1 MLATMPPS
9 QQDHAPRDHFRLA
22 GLIGWP
28 VAQSRSPVIHNHW
41 IDQHALSGRYV
52 PLAVPPAR
60 LAAAIA
66 GLPALGFQGCNVTMP
81 HKLAVMPL
89 LHRVNETARRV
100 GAVNTIVV
108 EEDGTLSGAN
118 TDGEGFVQ
126 SLLDAQPGW
135 CADAG
140 PAVLL
145 GSGGAARAVL
155 VALIEQG
162 ARDIRLLNW
171 TDETARAMAA
181 EFGGPGGGRVTP
193 YPWARRHAVLADA
206 ALLINATNQG
216 MAGKPPLEIDLD
228 RLSPGTLVA
237 DLIYTPPET
246 PFLAAARLRGNQT
259 VNGLGMLLHQAR
271 PGFHAW
277 FGVLP
282 AVTPELRQIVAATFV
297 AP

>member
-1 MLATMPPS
+1 MPS
-9 QQDHAPRDHFRLA
+9 QQDQAPNDRFRLA

-41 IDQHALSGRYV
+41 IARHALSGRYV
-52 PLAVPPAR
+52 PLAVPPRR

-66 GLPALGFQGCNVTMP
+66 GLPALGFRGCNVTMP
-81 HKLAVMPL
+81 HKLAVMPM

-135 CADAG
+135 HADAG

-145 GSGGAARAVL
+145 GAGGAARAVL
-155 VALIEQG
+155 VALIERG

-171 TDETARAMAA
+171 TDETARAIAA
-181 EFGGPGGGRVTP
+181 EFGGPRGGPVVA
-193 YPWARRHAVLADA
+193 YPWSQRHDVVADA

-216 MAGKPPLEIDLD
+216 MAGKPALDIDLH

-246 PFLAAARLRGNQT
+246 PFLAAARIRGNQT

-282 AVTPELRQIVAATFV
+282 TVTPELRQIVAATF
-297 AP
+297 AAS